1 MKILIITIG
10 LLSFSFLASG
20 LRVKTRLRK
29 FEPGNWNSVHFH
41 QMQQSGGND
50 GKIISVGDENTL
62 NYPNYSPVSKAMSD
76 VVFTKAVPSE
86 EDIPKHEA
94 FLNVVLN
101 SFRNNQKM

>member
-29 FEPGNWNSVHFH
+29 FEPGNWNSEHFH
-41 QMQQSGGND
+41 KIPQTAGNN
-50 GKIISVGDENTL
+50 GKIISVGDDYTL
-62 NYPNYSPVSKAMSD
+62 QYPNYTPVSKAMSD

-94 FLNVVLN
+94 FLNVPIISL
-101 SFRNNQKM
+101 RNNLKM